1 MKCYNG
7 GIIDSFYLFL
17 QTDMHRS
24 NFYTVWMEKLFV
36 SRDNVLEDGNL
47 AQGRER
53 S

>member
-1 MKCYNG
+1 
-7 GIIDSFYLFL
+7 
-17 QTDMHRS
+17 MHRS

-53 S
+53 SQGTGEDNLEKIFELVLE